1 MASAPKPALEARE
14 SNDGHDGNEWMCEKG
29 CGHSGT
35 YSDVEAH
42 ETTCDGKPPV
52 EPPVESLDRSSEC
65 RSVKAQVYHQVMKR
79 IEPQVDALKAII
91 GRQGRELDRLRR
103 RMAALER
110 MHGTSFARLR
120 RRMEASERMHGTSFA
135 RQPVD
140 VRRRVR
146 GGIKK
151 GQTSKEKQRKLR
163 RLYKMLDDGCCG
175 RERYTQQPNP
185 YVQAVDAYENLVPR
199 ARKVT
204 TPTFE

>member
-1 MASAPKPALEARE
+1 MAKPALEARE
-14 SNDGHDGNEWMCEKG
+14 SNDGHDGNEWMCEEG
-29 CGHSGT
+29 CGYSGT

-42 ETTCDGKPPV
+42 ERTCDGKPPV
-52 EPPVESLDRSSEC
+52 EPPVESLDRTSQC
-65 RSVKAQVYHQVMKR
+65 RSLHAQVYHQVMKR
-79 IEPQVDALKAII
+79 IGPQVDALEATI
-91 GRQGRELDRLRR
+91 GRLHRKLDRQDRELDRQAREITRLKR
-103 RMAALER
+103 RMAA
-110 MHGTSFARLR
+110 
-120 RRMEASERMHGTSFA
+120 SERVHGTSFA

-151 GQTSKEKQRKLR
+151 GQKSKEKQRKLR
-163 RLYKMLDDGCCG
+163 RLYNMLDDGCCG

-185 YVQAVDAYENLVPR
+185 YVQAVDAYENLVPG